1 MMILPKRKVPTKNY
15 IYLSLIIIITFA
27 ITYYLYL
34 WLVAYKQIEYKSIL
48 ENYLQV
54 INYEDVNNY
63 VVENSNSLIYITSKN
78 SNYSE
83 FEQDFSYLIK
93 EYNLYND
100 ILYLDISN
108 NINNG
113 IFYINDY
120 SFKNYPLFILYNN
133 GNITSIYDI
142 KGNSFNIVKI
152 KMYLESVGIIEND

>member
-1 MMILPKRKVPTKNY
+1 MIIFQNLKLTKGTLDY
-15 IYLSLIIIITFA
+15 
-27 ITYYLYL
+27 
-34 WLVAYKQIEYKSIL
+34 YKSIL